1 MVILLN
7 NETLKPPLPDMP
19 VGTVELMI
27 SSHMACHQP
36 LHPSAK
42 VPCPNGPHDH
52 VKMVGHEAVRKNF
65 DREKAPAQSQQTGES
80 FIILTVVEY
89 VLLPVATVE
98 DVVDKSIDKGSRY
111 SWHILG

>member
-7 NETLKPPLPDMP
+7 NETLKPPLPDVP
-19 VGTVELMI
+19 VGAIKLMV

-42 VPCPNGPHDH
+42 VPCPDRPHDH
-52 VKMVGHEAVRKNF
+52 VEMVGHEAVGKNF
-65 DREKAPAQSQQTGES
+65 DREKPPAQSQQISES
-80 FIILTVVEY
+80 LVILTIVEY

-98 DVVDKSIDKGSRY
+98 DVVDESIGKGAGY
-111 SWHILG
+111 SWHA